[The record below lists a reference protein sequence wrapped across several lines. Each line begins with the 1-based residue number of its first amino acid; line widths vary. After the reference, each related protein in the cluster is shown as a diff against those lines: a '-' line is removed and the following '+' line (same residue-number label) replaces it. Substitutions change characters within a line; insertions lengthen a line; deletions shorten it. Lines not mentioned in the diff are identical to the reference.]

1 MTSQFRIDTY
11 RNAYRRER
19 GQAAWGD
26 AAWQDWNIIEE
37 AVRLARRNE
46 SHRWLFGK
54 VLDLLHATECTDAHS
69 DTDEARACR
78 AHWTREANALSRA
91 VRAALVA
98 QVSA

>member
-1 MTSQFRIDTY
+1 MALKFRLDTY
-11 RNAYRRER
+11 RNHYRRER

-26 AAWQDWNIIEE
+26 AAWQDWDIIDE

-54 VLDLLHATECTDAHS
+54 VLDLLHTAECRDVHDSA
-69 DTDEARACR
+69 EQARQCR

-91 VRAALVA
+91 IRAALVQELTA
-98 QVSA
+98 